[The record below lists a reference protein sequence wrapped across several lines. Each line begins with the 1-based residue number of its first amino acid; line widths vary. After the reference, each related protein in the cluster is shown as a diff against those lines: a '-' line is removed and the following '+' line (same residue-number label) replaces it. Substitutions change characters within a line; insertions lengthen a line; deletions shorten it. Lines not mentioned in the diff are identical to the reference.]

1 MQTNTI
7 HNNILDKYLTPK
19 QTSLLLSNT
28 PQTVINL
35 CKTNQ
40 LKHIKIGNKYYID
53 KQQFNKW
60 RVKC

>member
-1 MQTNTI
+1 MQTNNI
-7 HNNILDKYLTPK
+7 YHNILHSYLTPK

-28 PQTVINL
+28 PQTVIKL

-40 LKHIKIGNKYYID
+40 LKHIKIGNKYYIE
-53 KQQFNKW
+53 KKQFNKW